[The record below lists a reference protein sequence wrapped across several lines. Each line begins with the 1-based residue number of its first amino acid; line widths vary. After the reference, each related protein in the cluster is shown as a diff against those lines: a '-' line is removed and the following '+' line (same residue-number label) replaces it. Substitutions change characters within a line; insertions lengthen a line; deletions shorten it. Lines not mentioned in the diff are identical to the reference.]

1 MTAAPTWLRPLAAR
15 RLACLSAALLAA
27 VCLRAAAADDTMDPK
42 MHERARVS
50 AERGLEFLRGRMA
63 ADGSWSKSVGVTALA
78 LRAILASPHHY
89 SEQDEVISKPIEFLL
104 AHRRADGSITE
115 SDVNQGY
122 NTALTVSA
130 LIATRNAKYQP
141 VIEAGTAYLKKIQID
156 EAKGYKK
163 SHAWYGGIGYSDDG
177 TPDMSN
183 QYLALTALRD
193 AAVDPK
199 DPVWQKALK
208 FISRSQNRSESND
221 QKWASNDGGFIYM
234 PGANLPPFKGTESY
248 GTMTSAGLIT
258 LLYAGVDKKDPRIQD
273 AYKWIRNHYT
283 LETVPGTDRKDGLY
297 YFYLAFAQCLF
308 AYGTPTLTDGNGVR
322 HVWRNELGSK
332 LVGLQLQDGSW
343 VNKDSAL
350 WWQDNPELVTA
361 FTVNALDYV
370 LQ

>member
-1 MTAAPTWLRPLAAR
+1 MTAALLRPLAVR
-15 RLACLSAALLAA
+15 RLAFVSAALLAA
-27 VCLRAAAADDTMDPK
+27 VSLSAPAADDTMDAK
-42 MHERARVS
+42 MRERASVS
-50 AERGLEFLRGRMA
+50 AERGLEFLRGRES

-78 LRAILASPHHY
+78 LHAFLASPHRY
-89 SEQDEVISKPIEFLL
+89 TEQDEFIAKPIAFLL
-104 AHRRADGSITE
+104 AHRRPDGSITE

-122 NTALTVSA
+122 NTATAVSA
-130 LIATRNAKYQP
+130 LIATRNARYRP
-141 VIEAGTAYLKKIQID
+141 DIDAGTKYLRKIQID
-156 EAKGYKK
+156 EAKGYKRN
-163 SHAWYGGIGYSDDG
+163 HAWYGGIGYSDDG

-199 DPVWQKALK
+199 DPVWGKALK

-221 QKWASNDGGFIYM
+221 QKWAGNDGGFVYM

-258 LLYAGVDKKDPRIQD
+258 LLYAGVDRKDPRIQD

-297 YFYLAFAQCLF
+297 YFYLAFAQCLY
-308 AYGTPTLTDGNGVR
+308 AYGEPTLTDGNGVR
-322 HVWRNELGSK
+322 HTWRNELGAK

-343 VNKDSAL
+343 INKDSAL
-350 WWQDNPELVTA
+350 WWQDNPDLVTA
-361 FTVNALDYV
+361 FTVNALDYL